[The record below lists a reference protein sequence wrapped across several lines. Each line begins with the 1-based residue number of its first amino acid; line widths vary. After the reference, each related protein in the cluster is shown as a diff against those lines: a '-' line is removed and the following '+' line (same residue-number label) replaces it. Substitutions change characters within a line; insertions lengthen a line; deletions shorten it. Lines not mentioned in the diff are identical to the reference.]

1 MREKLKNSA
10 ISLLKDLISI
20 KSFSSEEDHTASR
33 IEKWFN
39 DNHIK
44 CSRQNNNVYAVNK
57 NFHKNKPTL
66 LLNSHHDTV
75 FPNKAY
81 TKDPFNP
88 VIENGKLFGLGSND
102 AGGSLVS
109 LMSLFTF
116 FYNHQNLKYNIIIA
130 ATAEEESSGNLGLN
144 SLLDVLP
151 EIDLAIVGEPTEMH
165 LAVAEKGLIVIDAKI
180 KGTPSH
186 AAHQNKNSAIDKIPE
201 ILNWFNKF
209 KFEKISKILG
219 PVKLTIT
226 QINAGKQHNVV
237 PSEVE
242 IVIDIRVNDC
252 YTNNEIL
259 NLLKKNAPCEI
270 KARSLDL
277 NSSSISIDHEIVMA
291 GKNLGRKIYG
301 SPTLSDQAKLNCPS
315 IKLGPGDSTRSH
327 TANEYIL
334 IKEIED
340 GIDLYIDLL
349 NKIL

>member
-1 MREKLKNSA
+1 M
-10 ISLLKDLISI
+10 
-20 KSFSSEEDHTASR
+20 
-33 IEKWFN
+33 
-39 DNHIK
+39 
-44 CSRQNNNVYAVNK
+44 
-57 NFHKNKPTL
+57 
-66 LLNSHHDTV
+66 
-75 FPNKAY
+75 
-81 TKDPFNP
+81 
-88 VIENGKLFGLGSND
+88 
-102 AGGSLVS
+102 
-109 LMSLFTF
+109 
-116 FYNHQNLKYNIIIA
+116 A
-130 ATAEEESSGNLGLN
+130 ATAEEESSGSLGLN
-144 SLLDVLP
+144 SILNVLP
-151 EIDLAIVGEPTEMH
+151 KIDLAIVGEPTEMH
-165 LAVAEKGLIVIDAKI
+165 LAVAEKGLLVIDAKI

-186 AAHQNKNSAIDKIPE
+186 AAHPNKNSAIERIPE
-201 ILNWFNKF
+201 VLNWFNKF

-252 YTNNEIL
+252 YTNSEIL

-277 NSSSISIDHEIVMA
+277 NSSSISIDHEIVKA
-291 GKNLGRKIYG
+291 GINIGREIYG

-340 GIDLYIDLL
+340 GIDLYIQIL
-349 NKIL
+349 NEIL